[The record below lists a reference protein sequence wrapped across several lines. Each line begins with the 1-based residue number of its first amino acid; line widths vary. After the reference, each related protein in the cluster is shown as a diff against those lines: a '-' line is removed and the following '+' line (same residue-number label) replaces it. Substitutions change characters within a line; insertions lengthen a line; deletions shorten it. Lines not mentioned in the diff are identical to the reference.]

1 MSPEQYRFTGLCG
14 HAHSSPCP
22 ILSTAWKELFLPGAE
37 KFSHLISP
45 VRPEAFFA
53 RYWGREYLF
62 IARQSPAWYADVL
75 TVGDLD
81 LFLESEQIGAAF
93 INVVSHGVAL
103 PMTEWSRTSTAARGD
118 AVVAV
123 PEKLFDFYRNGATI
137 ILNQAHHSIPKLSRA
152 CRILAQ
158 ELGFPARA
166 NVYITPV
173 NAQGFD
179 RHSDDHE
186 ILILVIAGSKKFSL
200 FPTDSETI
208 DVDLQAGDLLYIP
221 KGLQHEARTLDGYS
235 VHLSLGLEP
244 VYEFQLIE
252 ELAEIARQDPRFQ
265 APAGSE
271 GRWAATPG
279 ESGKDFWLK
288 LQGFLSEDRSQAL
301 LSTRLRKL
309 AMSQGRAL
317 PDRLSDL
324 QRIHEITLDTIVAAR
339 SGLSVRLEENG
350 KSLHVILGSKLL
362 VVRSFLRG
370 AVERLFEESPLAIRD
385 IPGMIPE
392 QGKIAFVRPF
402 IAEGFVSILRV

>member
-1 MSPEQYRFTGLCG
+1 
-14 HAHSSPCP
+14 
-22 ILSTAWKELFLPGAE
+22 LSTASKERFLPAADE
-37 KFSHLISP
+37 FSHLISP
-45 VRPEAFFA
+45 VSPEAFFA

-62 IARQSPAWYADVL
+62 IARKSPSWYADIL
-75 TVGDLD
+75 TIGDLD
-81 LFLESEQIGAAF
+81 LFLESEQIGAPF
-93 INVVSHGVAL
+93 INLVSNGVAL
-103 PMTEWSRTSTAARGD
+103 PMTEWSRTSKAARGD

-152 CRILAQ
+152 CRILAR

-208 DVDLQAGDLLYIP
+208 EVELQTGDLLYIP

-235 VHLSLGLEP
+235 VHLSLGLQP

-252 ELAEIARQDPRFQ
+252 ELAEIARLDPRFQ
-265 APAGSE
+265 APVCSE
-271 GRWAATPG
+271 GRGAAISG
-279 ESGKDFWLK
+279 ESRSDFWLK
-288 LQGFLSEDRSQAL
+288 FQRFLAEDRSQSL
-301 LSTRLRKL
+301 LSRRLQKL
-309 AMSQGRAL
+309 AMAQGRAL

-324 QRIHEITLDTIVAAR
+324 HRIHKITLDTIVAAR
-339 SGLSVRLEENG
+339 SGLSVKIEEDG
-350 KSLHVILGSKLL
+350 KSLRVILGNKL
-362 VVRSFLRG
+362 VVVGSFLRG
-370 AVERLFEESPLAIRD
+370 AVERLLDESPLAIRD

-392 QGKIAFVRPF
+392 QGKIAFVHPF
-402 IAEGFVSILRV
+402 IEEGFVSILRV